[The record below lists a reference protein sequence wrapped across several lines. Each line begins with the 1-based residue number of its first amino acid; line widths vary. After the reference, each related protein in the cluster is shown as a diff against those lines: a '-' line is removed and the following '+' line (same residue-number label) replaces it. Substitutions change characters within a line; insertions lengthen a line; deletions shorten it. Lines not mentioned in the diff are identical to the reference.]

1 MSDNR
6 IRIITKGPKDMDT
19 QINIDEEIDEVDP
32 FDNKIK
38 VHVHLG
44 TNQTLFKPFYSELF
58 FVYVELI
65 IFFNIHV
72 YTFIF
77 FLLLIYSFLRWI
89 YILDINIKVSAS
101 KSI

>member
-38 VHVHLG
+38 V
-44 TNQTLFKPFYSELF
+44 QTKT
-58 FVYVELI
+58 
-65 IFFNIHV
+65 
-72 YTFIF
+72 TF
-77 FLLLIYSFLRWI
+77 WI
-89 YILDINIKVSAS
+89 LT
-101 KSI
+101 